1 MAAKKEQNAVPR
13 SEDEKAKTLEL
24 LLAEVQRF
32 LTLSLARSLAHL
44 LSVCVPLTHSLAL
57 PLTSADG
64 GLALYH

>member
-1 MAAKKEQNAVPR
+1 VAAKKEQNAVPR

-44 LSVCVPLTHSLAL
+44 LSVCVPRTRSLAR
-57 PLTSADG
+57 SAT
-64 GLALYH
+64 HVS